1 MKMNTQAKTDFSDW
15 LVASDIDGTLNN
27 KLRRLPKRNYERIC
41 EFVQEKKGRFTL
53 ASGRNVSSMRAPFQS
68 LPIVST
74 PAVLLNGAGIY
85 DYEHEKML
93 RFHAINPA
101 GYELVRAVMKK
112 FPTVEVEILTSNS
125 AYTINARIFA
135 NVMLRADDLPHR
147 KFKTVS
153 EVPPDDWGKVIFL
166 GMPPLIS
173 AVKKYLLSIADPN
186 VNFMSSSV
194 SSFEMLE
201 KGIHK
206 GVGVMDIAE
215 MYGIKHSHTAAI
227 GDYFN
232 DYEMLKTVGLPACCG
247 QAPKKMHEIAK
258 FHACHCNRG
267 AVADLLEYIM
277 YDYAAKADFAVNG

>member
-1 MKMNTQAKTDFSDW
+1 MKTEEKVKTDFSDW

-41 EFVQEKKGRFTL
+41 EFVLEKKGHFTL
-53 ASGRNVSSMRAPFQS
+53 ASGRNVSSMRKPFS
-68 LPIVST
+68 GLPIQST
-74 PAVLLNGAGIY
+74 PAILLNGAGLY

-101 GYELVRAVMKK
+101 GYELVKAVMKK
-112 FPTVEVEILTSNS
+112 FPMVEVEILTSDS
-125 AYTINARIFA
+125 AYTINAHIFA
-135 NVMLRADDLPHR
+135 NAMLKADNLPHR
-147 KFKTVS
+147 RYKKVG

-173 AVKKYLLSIADPN
+173 AVKRYLLSISDPN
-186 VNFMSSSV
+186 VNFMSSSI

-206 GVGVMDIAE
+206 GVGVREVAE
-215 MYGIKHSHTAAI
+215 LYGIDYKHTAAI

-232 DYEMLKTVGLPACCG
+232 DYEMLKSVYLPACCG
-247 QAPKKMHEIAK
+247 QAPRKMHEIAK

-277 YDYAAKADFAVNG
+277 YEYKED

>member
-1 MKMNTQAKTDFSDW
+1 MNTQAKTDFSDW

-27 KLRRLPKRNYERIC
+27 KFRRLPKRNYARIC
-41 EFVQEKKGRFTL
+41 EFVQEKKGHFTL
-53 ASGRNVSSMRAPFQS
+53 ASGRNISSMRAPFEN
-68 LPIVST
+68 LPIAST

-125 AYTINARIFA
+125 AYAVNAHIFA

-147 KFKTVS
+147 KFKKIS

-173 AVKKYLLSIADPN
+173 AVKKYLLSVADPN

-206 GVGVMDIAE
+206 GVGVMEIAK
-215 MYGIKHSHTAAI
+215 MYGIEKAHTAAI

-277 YDYAAKADFAVNG
+277 YDYAANGEG

>member
-1 MKMNTQAKTDFSDW
+1 MKSELQIKTDFSDW

-41 EFVQEKKGRFTL
+41 EFVQEKKGHFTL
-53 ASGRNVSSMRAPFQS
+53 ASGRNISSMRGPFQG
-68 LPIVST
+68 LPIAST

-85 DYEHEKML
+85 DYEHERML
-93 RFHAINPA
+93 RFHPINEA
-101 GYELVRAVMKK
+101 GYELVKAVTKK
-112 FPTVEVEILTSNS
+112 FPTLEVEILTSNS
-125 AYTINARIFA
+125 AYTINAKVFA
-135 NVMLRADDLPHR
+135 NIMLRADNLPHR
-147 KFKTVS
+147 RFRKAE

-166 GMPPLIS
+166 GMPPLIA

-186 VNFMSSSV
+186 VNFMSSSI

-215 MYGIKHSHTAAI
+215 IYGIEPSHTAAI

-247 QAPKKMHEIAK
+247 QAPKEMHAIAK

-267 AVADLLEYIM
+267 AVADLLEYLM
-277 YDYAAKADFAVNG
+277 YEYKEDAE

>member
-1 MKMNTQAKTDFSDW
+1 MNTQAKTDFSDW

-41 EFVQEKKGRFTL
+41 EFVQEKKGHFTL
-53 ASGRNVSSMRAPFQS
+53 ASGRNISSMRAPFEN
-68 LPIVST
+68 LPIAST

-101 GYELVRAVMKK
+101 GYELVCAVMKK

-125 AYTINARIFA
+125 AYAVNARIFA
-135 NVMLRADDLPHR
+135 NVMLWADDLPHR
-147 KFKTVS
+147 KFKKIS

-166 GMPPLIS
+166 GMPPLIA

-206 GVGVMDIAE
+206 GVGVMEIAKL
-215 MYGIKHSHTAAI
+215 YGIERAHTAAI

-277 YDYAAKADFAVNG
+277 YDYAANGEV

>member
-1 MKMNTQAKTDFSDW
+1 MKMNTQSKTDFSDW

-41 EFVQEKKGRFTL
+41 EFVQEKKGHFTL
-53 ASGRNVSSMRAPFQS
+53 ASGRNISSMRAPFEN
-68 LPIVST
+68 LPIAST

-101 GYELVRAVMKK
+101 GYELVCAVMKK

-125 AYTINARIFA
+125 AYAVNARIFA
-135 NVMLRADDLPHR
+135 NVMLWADDLPHR
-147 KFKTVS
+147 KFKKIS

-166 GMPPLIS
+166 GMPPLIA

-206 GVGVMDIAE
+206 GVGVMEIAKL
-215 MYGIKHSHTAAI
+215 YGIERAHTAAI

-277 YDYAAKADFAVNG
+277 YDYAANGEV

>member
-41 EFVQEKKGRFTL
+41 EFVQEKKGHFTL
-53 ASGRNVSSMRAPFQS
+53 ASGRNISSMRAPFEN
-68 LPIVST
+68 LPIAST

-101 GYELVRAVMKK
+101 GYELVCAVMKK

-125 AYTINARIFA
+125 AYAVNARIFA
-135 NVMLRADDLPHR
+135 NVMLWADDLPHR
-147 KFKTVS
+147 KFKKIS

-166 GMPPLIS
+166 GMPPLIA

-206 GVGVMDIAE
+206 GVGVMEIAKL
-215 MYGIKHSHTAAI
+215 YGIERAHTAAI

-277 YDYAAKADFAVNG
+277 YDYAANGEV